1 MKYKTSTLC
10 NVPQKKPNR
19 LCSGNVYYPEKIYLN
34 MLSVYGQGERDGD
47 ETLTNSWG
55 MHLKNMVLLEIK
67 NPSEITDKKIY
78 NFNHELGLPLNCRI
92 S

>member
-10 NVPQKKPNR
+10 NVLQKKPNR